1 MNKKIMSVLVISAVF
16 LLSAGAVFA
25 YQGNPE
31 VEGPNYSEDRHAA
44 IQEAFDN
51 VDYDTWL
58 VLMSENSGYSRVL
71 QVVTEDNF
79 AIFVEARN
87 AMLSG
92 NSEYAQ
98 ELKASLGLGQ
108 KNGEGNSHSKGQ
120 GQGQGTGQQK
130 GMQMNSDCPYVN

>member
-31 VEGPNYSEDRHAA
+31 VDGPNYSEDRHVAM
-44 IQEAFDN
+44 QEAFDN
-51 VDYDTWL
+51 ADYDAWFA
-58 VLMSENSGYSRVL
+58 LMSESSGHSRVL

-79 AIFVEARN
+79 ATFVEARN

-92 NSEYAQ
+92 DSKYAQ

-108 KNGEGNSHSKGQ
+108 KNGEGNSHSKSQEQ
-120 GQGQGTGQQK
+120 GSRQQRS
-130 GMQMNSDCPYVN
+130 MQMNSECPYAN